1 MKNTS
6 FSLCVFALSA
16 SLLGTSVLTGCAD
29 ETESIVAGIRSDNPA
44 VREDKVVIARR
55 FQDPA
60 VIEAL
65 IESLEDE
72 SDEVRKRAVFS
83 LAELDAQEAAPALVT
98 LLQTETNAEVKK
110 AAIDAVGRLKN
121 AAAVPAL
128 LGLIQEM
135 TPDSVPLNAIWALGN
150 IGERSALPTLVKLRE
165 NATNPYV
172 VFNANMA
179 LRKLR

>member
-1 MKNTS
+1 MKNKT
-6 FSLCVFALSA
+6 FSICFLALSG
-16 SLLGTSVLTGCAD
+16 SLLGPGLLTGCSD

-65 IESLEDE
+65 IESLQDE
-72 SDEVRKRAVFS
+72 SIEVRNRAVFS
-83 LAELDAQEAAPALVT
+83 LAELDAQEAAPALVS
-98 LLQTETNAEVKK
+98 LLETENDAEVRR

-121 AAAVPAL
+121 VAAVPAL
-128 LGLIQEM
+128 LELVESL
-135 TPDSVPLNAIWALGN
+135 TPDDVPLNAIWALGN
-150 IGERSALPTLVKLRE
+150 IGERSALPVLVKLRE
-165 NATNPYV
+165 NAANPYV

>member
-6 FSLCVFALSA
+6 FSLCVLALSA
-16 SLLGTSVLTGCAD
+16 SLLGASTLTGCAD

-72 SDEVRKRAVFS
+72 SVEVRNRAVFS
-83 LAELDAQEAAPALVT
+83 LAELDAQEAVAALVT
-98 LLQTETNAEVKK
+98 LLRTEPNSEVRQS
-110 AAIDAVGRLKN
+110 AIDTVGRLKN
-121 AAAVPAL
+121 PAAVPAL
-128 LGLIQEM
+128 LELLQKLA
-135 TPDSVPLNAIWALGN
+135 PNDVPLNAIWALGN
-150 IGERSALPTLVKLRE
+150 IGERSALPVLVKLRE
-165 NATNPYV
+165 TATNPYV